1 MATPEDVKLNPESN
15 PDLPTKVLNHLEE
28 AKHYQKDMEGFLNE
42 CAVNMSK
49 MSIDELSD
57 LRQKAEDI
65 GLEEQMNRAI
75 TAMLQRARMNHYRP
89 M

>member
-1 MATPEDVKLNPESN
+1 MAIPEDIKLNPESN
-15 PDLPTKVLNHLEE
+15 PDLPTTVLNHLEE

-75 TAMLQRARMNHYRP
+75 SLMLKRARMQYF
-89 M
+89 